1 MSVFFSGFMGVWI
14 VARDKQIAW
23 TAKRFSSDL
32 FVPRYDSYPHE
43 PRKKRHSFLIFT
55 MFLTRTL
62 SKILREKLLIQNS
75 HSNGHLT
82 LFDVLITAQVIRPNR
97 RTFCWLCS
105 SGIELKI
112 FNRVQRR
119 KYDTIVNI
127 THYITPQL
135 WRNRNY
141 FWLFQVYIL
150 HICRIEIGWDKYL

>member
-1 MSVFFSGFMGVWI
+1 MNRSAGQTNRVNREAVLEWFVCSALRFI
-14 VARDKQIAW
+14 PPW
-23 TAKRFSSDL
+23 TQ
-32 FVPRYDSYPHE
+32 
-43 PRKKRHSFLIFT
+43 KKRHSFLIFT

-75 HSNGHLT
+75 NSNGHLT

-112 FNRVQRR
+112 FSRVQRR

-127 THYITPQL
+127 MELPILREFNYATCIKEGNWIDEELWLGKSINCNITVSHK
-135 WRNRNY
+135 RM
-141 FWLFQVYIL
+141 VTS
-150 HICRIEIGWDKYL
+150 